1 MSKAPWFKFFAGDYM
16 SSPFV
21 QALDP
26 EQELWY
32 VRLIIASAI
41 SLPRGCL
48 PLANGKLWR
57 LAKAPS
63 LEHFEK
69 HCEVILNKFEK
80 DEAAGLYRVTK
91 IANQL
96 IGNGELSSKRSE
108 AGKKGASVRWQV
120 PSVLPST
127 EMANAIDLPWQ
138 RMADSDSDS
147 DSDKTSSSE
156 QKNSDVEAAPSKKPK
171 TEPSREATRL
181 ALLLKTEI
189 LRNKADYKITQA
201 QERSWAVTADRM
213 LRLDGRKPEEADDLI
228 RWVQRDEFW
237 MTNVLSMDTF
247 REKFDQLAL
256 KKSQPARGGRNGKGD
271 QSGAPKK
278 PMDYTL
284 TPDEATMRAGLEAA
298 RTAGAR
304 N

>member
-57 LAKAPS
+57 LAKASS
-63 LEHFEK
+63 LDHFEK
-69 HCEVILNKFEK
+69 HCDVILSKFEK

-96 IGNGELSSKRSE
+96 IGNDELSRKRSE
-108 AGKKGASVRWQV
+108 AGKKGAAVTWQK
-120 PSVLPST
+120 PHPLPSAT
-127 EMANAIDLPWQ
+127 MANAINLPWQ
-138 RMADSDSDS
+138 KMADSDS

-156 QKNSDVEAAPSKKPK
+156 QKRSDIAILPSKKPK

-181 ALLLKTEI
+181 AALLKAEI
-189 LRNKADYKITQA
+189 LRNRCDFTTTQA
-201 QERSWAVTADRM
+201 QDRKWVASADRM
-213 LRLDGRKPEEADDLI
+213 LRIDKRSPEEATELI
-228 RWVQRDEFW
+228 RWAQRDEFW
-237 MTNVLSMDTF
+237 KGNILSMNKF
-247 REKFDQLAL
+247 REKFVQLAL
-256 KKSQPARGGRNGKGD
+256 KAKGKANCKVPAAVPLPANYVPASEQIRRE
-271 QSGAPKK
+271 QQ
-278 PMDYTL
+278 
-284 TPDEATMRAGLEAA
+284 RQAA
-298 RTAGAR
+298 VAQ
-304 N
+304 

>member
-32 VRLIIASAI
+32 LRLIIASAI

-69 HCEVILNKFEK
+69 HCDVILSKFEK
-80 DEAAGLYRVTK
+80 DEVAALYRVTK

-108 AGKKGASVRWQV
+108 AGKKGAAARWQM

-127 EMANAIDLPWQ
+127 EMANAIEQPWQ
-138 RMADSDSDS
+138 NMADSDSDS
-147 DSDKTSSSE
+147 DSETTTTTAVSQQESLPDNSSSH
-156 QKNSDVEAAPSKKPK
+156 
-171 TEPSREATRL
+171 T
-181 ALLLKTEI
+181 
-189 LRNKADYKITQA
+189 
-201 QERSWAVTADRM
+201 
-213 LRLDGRKPEEADDLI
+213 
-228 RWVQRDEFW
+228 
-237 MTNVLSMDTF
+237 
-247 REKFDQLAL
+247 
-256 KKSQPARGGRNGKGD
+256 
-271 QSGAPKK
+271 APKK
-278 PMDYTL
+278 
-284 TPDEATMRAGLEAA
+284 ARRK
-298 RTAGAR
+298 RTAILSAYPKR
-304 N
+304 CRM

>member
-1 MSKAPWFKFFAGDYM
+1 M
-16 SSPFV
+16 
-21 QALDP
+21 
-26 EQELWY
+26 
-32 VRLIIASAI
+32 
-41 SLPRGCL
+41 
-48 PLANGKLWR
+48 
-57 LAKAPS
+57 
-63 LEHFEK
+63 
-69 HCEVILNKFEK
+69 
-80 DEAAGLYRVTK
+80 
-91 IANQL
+91 
-96 IGNGELSSKRSE
+96 
-108 AGKKGASVRWQV
+108 
-120 PSVLPST
+120 
-127 EMANAIDLPWQ
+127 
-138 RMADSDSDS
+138 
-147 DSDKTSSSE
+147 
-156 QKNSDVEAAPSKKPK
+156 
-171 TEPSREATRL
+171 EPSREAIRL

-201 QERSWAVTADRM
+201 QERSWPVTADRM

-256 KKSQPARGGRNGKGD
+256 KKSQQARSGRNGKGD